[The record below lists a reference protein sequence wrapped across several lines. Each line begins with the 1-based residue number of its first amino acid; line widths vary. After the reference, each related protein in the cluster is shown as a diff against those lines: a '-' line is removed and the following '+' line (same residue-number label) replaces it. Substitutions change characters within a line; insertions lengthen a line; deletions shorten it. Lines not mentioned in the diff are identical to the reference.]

1 MLFKIPKLMWKPE
14 DENKFSTDNT
24 FIEYVITKVED
35 KFLCF
40 YGNGRYK
47 EFNELNE
54 AKDWV
59 EQTHYPA
66 QVAKYLL
73 KVNKTEFEDR
83 LQEIL
88 DAQTD
93 DSINENDFH
102 LLVNE
107 FIFDFG

>member
-1 MLFKIPKLMWKPE
+1 MYQIPKLMWKPE

-47 EFNELNE
+47 EFNDLNE
-54 AKDWV
+54 AKEWV
-59 EQTHYPA
+59 QYIHYPA
-66 QVAKYLL
+66 QVSKYLL
-73 KVNKTEFEDR
+73 KVNKTEIGNR

-102 LLVNE
+102 LLVDE